1 MCNIISLEN
10 KVLKERFN
18 TVNIVDRYKVA
29 KDYVDTFAYYCLC
42 DKIQKYKAISDI
54 RFKSKYITSEFYD
67 LVKKECFFNICKTA
81 NIESN
86 VMLTAYILHAEIDI
100 INSIKI

>member
-42 DKIQKYKAISDI
+42 DKIQKYKAISGI

-67 LVKKECFFNICKTA
+67 LVKKECFFNICKTD

-86 VMLTAYILHAEIDI
+86 VMLTNYLSQTEIDL
-100 INSIKI
+100 INNIR